1 MLRIASLLFGLV
13 ATVFAGIGITFVLM
27 VPSWQMEISKFIIW
41 SIGIALVLAIPV
53 TLVIAQHIASLTRKA
68 H

>member
-13 ATVFAGIGITFVLM
+13 ATVFAGIGITVVLM
-27 VPSWQMEISKFIIW
+27 VPSWQMEISKFIIG

>member
-13 ATVFAGIGITFVLM
+13 ATVFAGIGITVVLM
-27 VPSWQMEISKFIIW
+27 VPSWQMEVSKFIIW
-41 SIGIALVLAIPV
+41 SIGIAFILAIPA
-53 TLVIAQHIASLTRKA
+53 TLVIAQHIATLTRKA

>member
-1 MLRIASLLFGLV
+1 MLRIASLLYGLV
-13 ATVFAGIGITFVLM
+13 ATVFAGIGITISLM

-41 SIGIALVLAIPV
+41 SIGVSVALAIPV
-53 TLVIAQHIASLTRKA
+53 TLVIAKHIAELTRKA